1 MRWASTGSRSWA
13 IPVAVRDALA
23 CGALLPKRV
32 LGVVSLAGLAPFCAA
47 GLDWFAG
54 MADSGVATLRAA
66 AEGREAKERYVEE
79 FGEDYD
85 PEFTSADLAALSG
98 PWSWLMDAVR
108 PAVAAGPGAP
118 IDDDLAYVAPWGFDP
133 RK

>member
-1 MRWASTGSRSWA
+1 
-13 IPVAVRDALA
+13 
-23 CGALLPKRV
+23 
-32 LGVVSLAGLAPFCAA
+32 
-47 GLDWFAG
+47 

-133 RK
+133 RACVGPW

>member
-85 PEFTSADLAALSG
+85 PEFTSACTA
-98 PWSWLMDAVR
+98 
-108 PAVAAGPGAP
+108 PGFLDMRGGYQDSAP
-118 IDDDLAYVAPWGFDP
+118 TLDRRF
-133 RK
+133 